1 MIEPQDLRNLLN
13 EFVKYLENEKRSPN
27 TIIAYKKDLEQF
39 LSYLVAQ
46 EKTFIKEVK
55 KEDIE
60 SFINKLLSENYTKKS
75 ASRKLNSIRTF
86 FQFLKNREI
95 IQENPALEVS
105 HPKYSQAPPRVLTK
119 LEYRALRDYAK
130 EDARTYAIIE
140 ILLQTGIRIGELAN
154 LRLEDI
160 KDNEL
165 QVGQRKIPL
174 NKAVKRA
181 IDNYLQQRY
190 KTQDNHLF
198 VTKNGRPL
206 LVRNIRTI
214 IDRCFREVGIQ
225 NAKVQDLRNTF
236 ITYQLQK
243 GASVSYIAKIV
254 GHKRLSSTERYLQLI
269 KEQVPKEEKL
279 GEL

>member
-13 EFVKYLENEKRSPN
+13 EFIKHLENEKRSPN

-39 LSYLVAQ
+39 LSYLVAK

-55 KEDIE
+55 KDDIE
-60 SFINKLLSENYTKKS
+60 GFINKLLAENYTKKS

-95 IQENPALEVS
+95 IKENPALEVS
-105 HPKYSQAPPRVLTK
+105 HPKYSQSPPRVLTR

-130 EDARTYAIIE
+130 EDVRTYAIIE

-165 QVGQRKIPL
+165 QIGQRKIPL

-198 VTKNGRPL
+198 VTKTGRPL
-206 LVRNIRTI
+206 LVRNIRAI
-214 IDRCFREVGIQ
+214 IDRCFREVGIE

-254 GHKRLSSTERYLQLI
+254 GHKRLSSTERYLELI
-269 KEQVPKEEKL
+269 KDQIPKEEKL